1 MRITELSLPHGWDD
15 ITAEWMTAALA
26 HHHPDAVVDDVTVA
40 LRDDGTNRRARLGL
54 TYSAGS
60 GPATVFAKAV
70 DPEHAELVALTSGL
84 YHEPRL
90 FSSGIELPLDHPTVY
105 AALIDEDRSDF
116 LMIMEDVVAR
126 GADPRDSTRPMSID
140 QVANGVRGLARMHS
154 CFWGERLDTYP
165 TLAWLEPFVAF
176 EGMQY
181 APLHIAHERLGDTVP
196 AEIPAM
202 SGTELFVDI
211 WARYIGTLT
220 GDPESPPTL
229 LHGDPHIGNT
239 YVLPDD
245 DVGFLDWQMARRG
258 NWSLD
263 LGYFLQGALT
273 IEDRRR
279 GRAGPVGGVPRR
291 ARACPPTRY
300 PARRRS
306 GCGTA
311 HPSHTGWP
319 SGWPRLSGGDA
330 WQSAAISVSHSLSG
344 TPRRSSTWTPAR
356 PSTRST
362 YNPFEGKRP
371 DSGYPSAC
379 IEPFRRGWV

>member
-1 MRITELSLPHGWDD
+1 VTVAELSLPRGWDD
-15 ITAEWMTAALA
+15 ITPDWMTAALSRR
-26 HHHPDAVVDDVTVA
+26 HPDAVVDGVA
-40 LRDDGTNRRARLGL
+40 VVLRDDGTNKRARLAL

-70 DPEHAELVALTSGL
+70 DPDHAALVALTSGL

-90 FSSGIELPLDHPTVY
+90 FTSGVELPLDHPTVY

-154 CFWGERLDTYP
+154 RFWGQRLDTYP
-165 TLAWLEPFVAF
+165 TLDWLEPFVAF

-181 APLHIAHERLGDTVP
+181 APLHIAHERLDETVAP
-196 AEIPAM
+196 EILAL
-202 SGTELFVDI
+202 SGTDLFIDI

-220 GDPESPPTL
+220 RSDQTL

-239 YVLPDD
+239 YLLPDD

-273 IEDRRR
+273 IEDRRSGERDLLAEYR
-279 GRAGPVGGVPRR
+279 GALELPADEMPSADEVWL
-291 ARACPPTRY
+291 RY
-300 PARRRS
+300 CAS
-306 GCGTA
+306 VA
-311 HPSHTGWP
+311 HGLAIWMAT
-319 SGWPRLSGGDA
+319 LSGGDA
-330 WQSAAISVSHSLSG
+330 WQGADICLALAQRYGVAFVDLETRAALDAIG
-344 TPRRSSTWTPAR
+344 A
-356 PSTRST
+356 
-362 YNPFEGKRP
+362 
-371 DSGYPSAC
+371 
-379 IEPFRRGWV
+379 